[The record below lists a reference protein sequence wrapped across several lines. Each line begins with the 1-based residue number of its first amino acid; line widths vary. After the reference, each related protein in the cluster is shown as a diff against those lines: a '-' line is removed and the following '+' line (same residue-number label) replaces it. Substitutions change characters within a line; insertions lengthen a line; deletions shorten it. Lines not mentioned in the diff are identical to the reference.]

1 MAKSLFEPISQYLAD
16 TPHLQ
21 SLRRHPVPS
30 SSQSK
35 EETSHQQ
42 NTHARRRPKG
52 AASSWNQGAT
62 ISRNWGARSFRNQGA
77 DCLGI
82 CTAIAELEAQLAEL
96 ATENAAKA
104 RRIATLEADL
114 ADAQARLLA
123 QAQVLLSG
131 RRADDDDEADGD
143 RSSIEEI
150 VAAVLADFPG
160 VTWADIVSVRR
171 DRRLVKPR
179 HACMRAVYE
188 KRRDL
193 SLPRIGRIFH
203 RDHTTVLA
211 AVNRPVP

>member
-1 MAKSLFEPISQYLAD
+1 MNHSYPISDGEDAIAQRAIENRGERIGDDRTPVCSACGHREKRMTNSQLTRQHQHYRAVRERLAGS
-16 TPHLQ
+16 TEA
-21 SLRRHPVPS
+21 PS
-30 SSQSK
+30 RS
-35 EETSHQQ
+35 
-42 NTHARRRPKG
+42 ARM
-52 AASSWNQGAT
+52 
-62 ISRNWGARSFRNQGA
+62 
-77 DCLGI
+77 
-82 CTAIAELEAQLAEL
+82 AELEAQTIGLV
-96 ATENAAKA
+96 TENAAKA
-104 RRIATLEADL
+104 RRIAALEEDL

-160 VTWADIVSVRR
+160 VTWADVVSVRR

-188 KRRDL
+188 QRKDL

-203 RDHTTVLA
+203 RDHTTVFA
-211 AVNRPVP
+211 AVKGSAP

>member
-1 MAKSLFEPISQYLAD
+1 MTNSQLTRQHRHYLAVRERLVHSAGNSGRWSAM
-16 TPHLQ
+16 T
-21 SLRRHPVPS
+21 
-30 SSQSK
+30 
-35 EETSHQQ
+35 
-42 NTHARRRPKG
+42 
-52 AASSWNQGAT
+52 
-62 ISRNWGARSFRNQGA
+62 
-77 DCLGI
+77 
-82 CTAIAELEAQLAEL
+82 ELEAKLAEL

-104 RRIATLEADL
+104 RRIAALEGDL

-160 VTWADIVSVRR
+160 VTWADIISVRR

-188 KRRDL
+188 QRKDL

-211 AVNRPVP
+211 AVKGSAP